1 MTNEKEVIT
10 KFLIW
15 YEELKPQERLIF
27 EGCLGRLI
35 KALKT

>member
-15 YEELKPQERLIF
+15 YEELTPEERLIF
-27 EGCLGRLI
+27 ERCLGRVI